1 MPPGDAVVDIELV
14 RPERKAGADT
24 TSSEMQNDPATIREV
39 TDFTYLPSRWSQY
52 QAITDPDTGVQY
64 GSLDKPEATRWL
76 AVVRRMVKSE
86 LYRSSL
92 LLFLPVAVFLTL
104 PILITATAGM
114 DVSIGDVHLVGLFV
128 WIEVVW
134 LILWGVWGLAYI
146 IPYVVQFLAGF
157 VTANSRRY
165 GELLQAIQLPMTL
178 FLWAILSRAITPILC
193 TFDRERPGDCDDDW
207 VLVLRKILIATVAST
222 GFFFVEKIL
231 VHLLTINYREKQYSL
246 KRQEI
251 DQTTRCLVAMYETSV
266 QRYPVHGPEFA
277 GEDDKIHSLRP
288 DGHAEGEFTSSSTA
302 AMASKRRS
310 RIAYNLKKRMAGKQ
324 VVKVDS
330 AQTVVLHALEK
341 TAASEALAIRLYRSF
356 AAAGSEHGVS
366 EADMTNVFGP
376 ERAEEAQDIFHAL
389 DKDENGD
396 VSLEEMIALV
406 TQTGRDKDSMRRS
419 MHDIGQAI
427 KSLDNLLLLVVL
439 FAAGLVYAAFFS
451 DVAASRITT
460 LWGSIAAA
468 SFAISGTVQEF
479 LGSCIFVFVK
489 HPYDLGDLV
498 VINNTYMTVE
508 HISLMYSIFRQV
520 DSGSVVQIPNQINNN
535 AWIKNFSR
543 SKEMLERY
551 DFAVSAKTKFPAIEH
566 LRAELQAF
574 VLAPENKRNFR
585 PEIDIELMSVGNLKE
600 LQLRVEI
607 RYKSNFANETLRKS
621 RRSKFMCA
629 LLAALRKHDI
639 SSPGGGGPP
648 PVGSWENPG
657 YSVAITDPDAME
669 ARNRY
674 EASEEAKRQKKLGV
688 SGPPPEQQEVKAD
701 EKQAAA
707 GKAMV

>member
-1 MPPGDAVVDIELV
+1 MPTGDAVVDIELV
-14 RPERKAGADT
+14 RPERKTKAAANT
-24 TSSEMQNDPATIREV
+24 ASSDMQNDPATIREV
-39 TDFTYLPSRWSQY
+39 TDFTYLPSRWSHY
-52 QAITDPDTGVQY
+52 QAITDPDAGAQY
-64 GSLDKPEATRWL
+64 GSSNKPLGIRWL
-76 AVVRRMVKSE
+76 AVVRSLTKSE
-86 LYRSSL
+86 LYCSSL
-92 LLFLPVAVFLTL
+92 VFFLPIAVVLTL
-104 PILITATAGM
+104 PILIAATAGM

-134 LILWGVWGLAYI
+134 LILWGVWSLAYI

-157 VTANSRRY
+157 ITANSRRY
-165 GELLQAIQLPMTL
+165 GELLQAISLPMTL

-193 TFDRERPGDCDDDW
+193 SFDRDRPGDCDDDW

-231 VHLLTINYREKQYSL
+231 VHLLTINYRKKQYSL

-251 DQTTRCLVAMYETSV
+251 EQITRCLVAMYETSIE
-266 QRYPVHGPEFA
+266 RYPVHGPEFP
-277 GEDDKIHSLRP
+277 GEDDKLHGLRP
-288 DGHAEGEFTSSSTA
+288 IQEAEHAFNGSSNTA
-302 AMASKRRS
+302 ASGKRRS
-310 RIAYNLKKRMAGKQ
+310 RIAYNMKKRLAGKQ
-324 VVKVDS
+324 VVNADS

-341 TAASEALAIRLYRSF
+341 AAASEALAIRLYRSF

-366 EADMTNVFGP
+366 EADMTNVLGP
-376 ERAEEAQDIFHAL
+376 GRAEEAQDIFHAL

-489 HPYDLGDLV
+489 HIYDLGDLV
-498 VINNTYMTVE
+498 VINNTHMTVQ
-508 HISLMYSIFRQV
+508 HISLMYSVFRQV
-520 DSGSVVQIPNQINNN
+520 DSGSVVQIPNQVNNN

-543 SKEMLERY
+543 SKGMLERY
-551 DFAVSAKTKFPAIEH
+551 DFAISAKTKFPAIEH
-566 LRAELQAF
+566 LKVKLQAF

-585 PEIDIELMSVGNLKE
+585 PDIDVELISVGNMKE
-600 LQLRVEI
+600 LQLRVE
-607 RYKSNFANETLRKS
+607 SNFADETLRKS

-639 SSPGGGGPP
+639 SSPGGGGPAP
-648 PVGSWENPG
+648 NPG
-657 YSVAITDPDAME
+657 YSVALTDVDAIE
-669 ARNRY
+669 ARNKY
-674 EASEEAKRQKKLGV
+674 EAVEEAKRQKKLGGERP
-688 SGPPPEQQEVKAD
+688 SPSPHEVKEN
-701 EKQAAA
+701 EK
-707 GKAMV
+707 